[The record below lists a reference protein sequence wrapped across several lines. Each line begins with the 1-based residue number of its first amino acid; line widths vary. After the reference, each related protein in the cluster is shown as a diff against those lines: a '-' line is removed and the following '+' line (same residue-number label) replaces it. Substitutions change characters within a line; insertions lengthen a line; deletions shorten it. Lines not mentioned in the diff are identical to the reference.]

1 VVLVEGKERPP
12 RGDAAGFQKQGSL
25 GKCPPLSL
33 SYPPTQWIYE
43 GRDLCGCVEVTD
55 SLFIAID
62 VDERVIGRFKALRQA
77 TRALPAAGDAS

>member
-1 VVLVEGKERPP
+1 VVLVEGKEHPP

-33 SYPPTQWIYE
+33 SHPSTQWVYD
-43 GRDLCGCVEVTD
+43 GRDLCGRVEVTD

-62 VDERVIGRFKALRQA
+62 VDERVIGRFNTLRQA
-77 TRALPAAGDAS
+77 TRALPAGGVP